1 MIGFAAGGHY
11 THTRGGVDY
20 QCLPLSPQHDS
31 YSYSGGYAS
40 WIDGTEYET
49 NGYPS
54 AIPSSA
60 HNQNVPCARCYAS
73 RSAVMCFRLDKIAL
87 QDGLVNIMVRYCE
100 FTGMLVCRL
109 WILNDKLTSARNSL
123 NWSFRQTCSQICN
136 ISSKKAEFYQMEM
149 LCYMQL

>member
-11 THTRGGVDY
+11 THTGGGVDY

-73 RSAVMCFRLDKIAL
+73 RSAVMVFLAR
-87 QDGLVNIMVRYCE
+87 QDCPSGWTLEYY
-100 FTGMLVCRL
+100 G
-109 WILNDKLTSARNSL
+109 SL
-123 NWSFRQTCSQICN
+123 
-136 ISSKKAEFYQMEM
+136 
-149 LCYMQL
+149 L